1 MFKLQVIY
9 KKIILNMILEQ
20 IKEVLLKIFQKTKT
34 KNQLSLLMEITMVK
48 VNNLKELFLHQILI
62 GPMIIL
68 IIDIFQPIFQLIIV
82 ML

>member
-9 KKIILNMILEQ
+9 KKIILNMISEQ
-20 IKEVLLKIFQKTKT
+20 IKEVLLKIFQKTKIQD
-34 KNQLSLLMEITMVK
+34 QLSLLMEITVVK

-62 GPMIIL
+62 GPTII
-68 IIDIFQPIFQLIIV
+68 IIIEIFQPIFQLIIV